1 VALSRE
7 NIHSFLEYKK
17 SEIESISKIESK
29 RLDDLINSRKIVFKY
44 ALPVSIVDSVAGAI
58 AATFSTIWIMLPV
71 SIFIIIVYLLATAL
85 DRQKV
90 EERVQI
96 MKYTDKILEE
106 IKDQEDEL
114 LRRGD

>member
-1 VALSRE
+1 
-7 NIHSFLEYKK
+7 
-17 SEIESISKIESK
+17 
-29 RLDDLINSRKIVFKY
+29 
-44 ALPVSIVDSVAGAI
+44 
-58 AATFSTIWIMLPV
+58 MLPV